1 VAAGLP
7 AALYLAA
14 VGRLHRSGRTWSTWR
29 TAGFALGLALVAAAL
44 SPTVEAAAADAR
56 GHMVQHLLLGM
67 FAPLALVL
75 GAPMTLL
82 LAALPQ
88 HSRRQVAAVL
98 RSRPLHALTHV
109 ATAAVLSVGGLY
121 LLYLTPLYALTT
133 RSELGHHLLHVHL
146 LLAGY
151 LFAWAVA
158 GPDPG
163 PRRPGMTARIAA
175 VITAGGLHSFLAQLL
190 YSRAP
195 QLPPG
200 SGHSAVEMERAA
212 QWMYYGGHL
221 ADLALF
227 TALFVGWYRRTGR
240 RLPTVATASPADLPP
255 R

>member
-1 VAAGLP
+1 VAELPLAHGATHPGGTVAGTWLLPIVAAGLP
-7 AALYLAA
+7 AALYQAA

-109 ATAAVLSVGGLY
+109 ATAAVLSVGGL
-121 LLYLTPLYALTT
+121 
-133 RSELGHHLLHVHL
+133 
-146 LLAGY
+146 
-151 LFAWAVA
+151 
-158 GPDPG
+158 
-163 PRRPGMTARIAA
+163 
-175 VITAGGLHSFLAQLL
+175 
-190 YSRAP
+190 
-195 QLPPG
+195 
-200 SGHSAVEMERAA
+200 
-212 QWMYYGGHL
+212 
-221 ADLALF
+221 
-227 TALFVGWYRRTGR
+227 
-240 RLPTVATASPADLPP
+240 
-255 R
+255 